1 MADESALRAGLVRL
15 AGEDNAARIAASVV
29 AAGDLSWCMLPLTTR
44 GAPSGGIT
52 LGFPTPHAFD
62 VAERTFL
69 LTVASNVAVA
79 LQRAQLFEEQRTV
92 ATMLQRAL
100 QPRAADDADSG
111 RSWVEQRTAPGA
123 DVGGDWAEL
132 LPLPDGATAVVLG
145 DVMGRGVRAARM
157 MAETRAAVRTLV
169 ALDPTPAFV
178 LHGLDRFF
186 ASQGLDEIVTLFY
199 GVLSAD
205 GSLECISAGH
215 LPPLVVSSESAWFL
229 DVPATPPLGV
239 PHDGRVLHVDALR
252 PGEAMVLYSDGLV
265 ESRTRSVGDGLDAL
279 CDAAKSADHSDPREL
294 CLQLV
299 DSLLAGAA
307 NDDDVTLLAVRLP

>member
-1 MADESALRAGLVRL
+1 
-15 AGEDNAARIAASVV
+15 
-29 AAGDLSWCMLPLTTR
+29 
-44 GAPSGGIT
+44 
-52 LGFPTPHAFD
+52 
-62 VAERTFL
+62 
-69 LTVASNVAVA
+69 
-79 LQRAQLFEEQRTV
+79 
-92 ATMLQRAL
+92 
-100 QPRAADDADSG
+100 
-111 RSWVEQRTAPGA
+111 
-123 DVGGDWAEL
+123 
-132 LPLPDGATAVVLG
+132 
-145 DVMGRGVRAARM
+145 
-157 MAETRAAVRTLV
+157 VRTLV